1 MTKILEPQIIE
12 STAGEIAAELERLER
27 LGVAPDQPVTV
38 TIQPDHWL
46 ADVRRQSR
54 PRVISAGWS
63 DEDID
68 QIIDEERKAVQS
80 GLK

>member
-1 MTKILEPQIIE
+1 MTKILEPRIIE
-12 STAGEIAAELERLER
+12 STAGEIAAELER

>member
-1 MTKILEPQIIE
+1 MTKILEPRIIE
-12 STAGEIAAELERLER
+12 STAGKIAAELER

>member
-1 MTKILEPQIIE
+1 MTKSMAPQIIE
-12 STAGEIAAELERLER
+12 STAGQVAAELERR
-27 LGVAPDQPVTV
+27 GVAPDQPVTV

-46 ADVRRQSR
+46 ADVRQYAR
-54 PRVISAGWS
+54 PRVIAAGWS

-68 QIIDEERKAVQS
+68 RIIDEEREAVQS

>member
-1 MTKILEPQIIE
+1 MTKSMVPQIIE
-12 STAGEIAAELERLER
+12 STAGKVAAEFERR
-27 LGVAPDQPVTV
+27 GVAPDQPVTV

-46 ADVRRQSR
+46 AEVRQYAR
-54 PRVISAGWS
+54 PRVIAAGWS

-68 QIIDEERKAVQS
+68 RIIDEEREVVQS